1 MEDWFKT
8 YRKLIKVICKA
19 YRLKEKEIMVISIDA
34 KKAFN
39 DLQPMT

>member
-8 YRKLIKVICKA
+8 YRKLIKVIRKA